1 MDKVLPFQLSIHRYK
16 EVLEGTKNVV
26 YYTVEIVK
34 KSNQR
39 WTVEKRYKEFDDLQ
53 AALKKLYSNLP
64 LLPGKTLFPI
74 KTPAEIEK
82 RREELERYL
91 KSMIARDDILNS
103 EQVKK
108 FLQIENNAPEAT
120 VNPPK
125 LLGEVSS
132 MVLGVRDFHY
142 QPDKGLLFTAIS
154 DMSVTSRL
162 DSQLTNMKMP
172 WEKEL
177 PPGTL
182 VTVGAIECYIQASIG
197 ELKFDRLWTKTYQT
211 QIIVI
216 YWEPNACILVV
227 GGDDGT
233 LSVLKVSSELNF
245 IKYDE
250 VISTKLHLARVMG
263 VYLDNITN
271 FVYTCGEDK
280 KFKVFDYLKNDTIAD
295 LTLGTADLT
304 ALLVERENKR
314 AFIANRTG
322 QVFIHDISTMVPRLI
337 HIVQAH
343 PKGEIRSLTFD
354 TNRHYLITGNHDDG
368 ILAIWDLDK
377 PGKEK
382 FAHNIANLHGK
393 AKVRATAWSTS
404 RTELMSANADGTVT
418 FWNAKKAAPIYLLSA
433 HADHVTKLQWFE
445 SKSLL
450 VTGGKDKKI
459 KFFQLPSEWKDKRLE
474 DELISE
480 AKIHK
485 ETEAMLVSQ
494 AKMKKAQDDS
504 DEDDLAGWHK

>member
-1 MDKVLPFQLSIHRYK
+1 MDKVLPFQLSIPRYK

-34 KSNQR
+34 KSNQK

-53 AALKKLYSNLP
+53 NAIKKLYSNLP

-82 RREELERYL
+82 RREELEKYL
-91 KSMIARDDILNS
+91 KAVVGRDDVLNS
-103 EQVKK
+103 ETVKK
-108 FLQIENNAPEAT
+108 FLQLDNNAPETT

-125 LLGEVSS
+125 LLGELSS

-142 QPDKGLLFTAIS
+142 QPDKGLMFTAIS
-154 DMSVTSRL
+154 DMSVTSRV
-162 DSQLTNMKMP
+162 DSYLTNMKMP

-182 VTVGAIECYIQASIG
+182 VTVGAIECYIQANTN
-197 ELKFDRLWTKTYQT
+197 EFKFDRLWTKTYQT
-211 QIIVI
+211 QIIVVF
-216 YWEPNACILVV
+216 WEPTACILVV

-250 VISTKLHLARVMG
+250 VVSTKLHLARVMG
-263 VYLDNITN
+263 VFLDNITG
-271 FVYTCGEDK
+271 FCYSCGEDK
-280 KFKVFDYLKNDTIAD
+280 KFKVYDYSKNDTIAD
-295 LTLGTADLT
+295 LTLGTSDLT
-304 ALLVERENKR
+304 TLAVERENKR
-314 AFIANRTG
+314 AFIGNRLG

-343 PKGEIRSLTFD
+343 PKGEIRTLIFD
-354 TNRHYLITGNHDDG
+354 TNRHYLISGNHDDG

-382 FAHNIANLHGK
+382 YAHNIANLHGK
-393 AKVRATAWSTS
+393 PKVRYAAWSTG
-404 RTELMSANADGTVT
+404 RAELMSGNGDGSIT
-418 FWNAKKAAPIYLLSA
+418 FWNAKRASPIYVLTA
-433 HADHVTKLQWFE
+433 HTEAITKMQWYE
-445 SKSLL
+445 SKGML
-450 VTGGKDKKI
+450 VTGGKDKRI
-459 KFFQLPSEWKDKRLE
+459 RFYQLPSEWKDKRLE
-474 DELISE
+474 DELFAD
-480 AKIHK
+480 AKIRHDT
-485 ETEAMLVSQ
+485 ETMLKSQ
-494 AKMKKAQDDS
+494 AVRQKAQHDS
-504 DEDDLAGWHK
+504 DEDDLSGWHK